1 MVAYG
6 DHFPLDKVFLSMVSI
21 NLCGCLF
28 IFWGLDDG
36 GGGIISHF
44 GMSMCVDNL

>member
-1 MVAYG
+1 
-6 DHFPLDKVFLSMVSI
+6 
-21 NLCGCLF
+21 LF